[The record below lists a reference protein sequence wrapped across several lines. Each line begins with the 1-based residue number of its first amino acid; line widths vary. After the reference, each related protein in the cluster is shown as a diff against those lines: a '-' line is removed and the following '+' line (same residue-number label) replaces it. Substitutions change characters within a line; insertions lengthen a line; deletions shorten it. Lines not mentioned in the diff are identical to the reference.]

1 MLRKLAIALV
11 AAISAAAIPF
21 GAMAAHAGGGGGHGG
36 GGGGGRGGGGGG
48 GYSGGHSGGGGGG
61 YSGGHSFSG
70 GRGGGPGFSVRG
82 MPGGNAFVNRGVN
95 AQPFVNRG
103 VSAQPFVSRGA
114 PGRTHFVARQMSSD
128 HRFAWIGHRR
138 VHGRHLH
145 GFIPGI
151 GYAYYWYYDDC
162 YVWTDDYGWVNI
174 CGYDY

>member
-1 MLRKLAIALV
+1 MKRRLIREERGGSAMLRKLAIALV

-21 GAMAAHAGGGGGHGG
+21 GAMAAHAGGGGGH
-36 GGGGGRGGGGGG
+36 GGGGGG

-82 MPGGNAFVNRGVN
+82 MPGGGSAFVNRGVY
-95 AQPFVNRG
+95 
-103 VSAQPFVSRGA
+103 AQPFVSRGA
-114 PGRTHFVARQMSSD
+114 PGRTHFVARQVSSD